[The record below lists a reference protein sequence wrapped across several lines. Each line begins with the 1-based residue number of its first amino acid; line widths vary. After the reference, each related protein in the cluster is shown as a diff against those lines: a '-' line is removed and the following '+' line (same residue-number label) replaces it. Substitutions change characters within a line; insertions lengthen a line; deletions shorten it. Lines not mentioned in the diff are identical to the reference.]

1 MTTQFSPP
9 VLPDTAPFTSAQ
21 RAWLNG
27 FFAGLF
33 SPTGAGAPQPAAP
46 EKPATTLTIL
56 YGTQTGTAASLSKSF
71 AKEAVKRG
79 FAAQAKDM
87 AEFTVT
93 QLQDITNLLV
103 ITSTYG
109 DGEPPDGARALHSA
123 IHAEDAPA
131 LGHLSFSV
139 LGLGD
144 TNYEKFCECAKEFD
158 LRLEKLGARRVFER
172 TDCDVDYEEPA
183 NSWFQS
189 VLASVTGN
197 APVPAAQI
205 AAPAP
210 SEPAAPLS
218 HGKANPFPARL
229 LDNRRL
235 NAPGSAKETR
245 HLAFSLA
252 GSGLSYEAGDA
263 LGVVPANCSELVE
276 SILRATGFDGEEAVV
291 SADGQEKALRLALT
305 RDYDISGLNKS
316 LVEKFARFRT
326 VPELAALLEPARAA
340 ELSEFLA
347 GRHWI
352 DLLTAY
358 PILGATAGEFTSL
371 LKKIQPRLYSIASSP
386 QAHPGEVHLC
396 VGIVRYDSHGRAR
409 KGVCS
414 TYMAERIDEAAA
426 VFVHHNTNFRLPAP
440 ERDVIMIGPG
450 TGIAPFRA
458 FLEERR
464 ATAAS
469 GRNWLFFGDQ
479 RAATDFLYQDELTA
493 MQKDGTLARLDVAF
507 SRDQTEKIYVQ
518 NRMTESGAELWSWLE
533 AGAHLYICGDAS
545 RMAKDVDAALHA
557 LIEKHGSLTPE
568 ATKEYVTRLKAGKR
582 YQRDVY

>member
-1 MTTQFSPP
+1 MTTHFSPP

-33 SPTGAGAPQPAAP
+33 SPSGGSQPPAAL
-46 EKPATTLTIL
+46 EKPAIALTIL
-56 YGTQTGTAASLSKSF
+56 YGTQTGTAASLSRSL

-87 AEFTVT
+87 AEFTVG
-93 QLQDITNLLV
+93 QLKEVTNLLV

-109 DGEPPDGARALHSA
+109 DGEPPDGARAFHEAL
-123 IHAEDAPA
+123 HAEDAQS
-131 LGHLSFSV
+131 LSHLSFSV

-158 LRLEKLGARRVFER
+158 LRLEKLGARRIHDR
-172 TDCDVDYEEPA
+172 TDCDVDYEELA
-183 NSWFQS
+183 HAWFQGA
-189 VLASVTGN
+189 LASVTGH
-197 APVPAAQI
+197 ASVPASEI
-205 AAPAP
+205 AVSAPAEPDAP
-210 SEPAAPLS
+210 SAY
-218 HGKANPFPARL
+218 GKSNPFPARL
-229 LDNRRL
+229 LDNRLL
-235 NAPGSAKETR
+235 NACGSTKETR
-245 HLAFSLA
+245 HLAFSLE
-252 GSGLSYEAGDA
+252 GSGLSYEVGDA
-263 LGVVPANCSELVE
+263 LGVLPANCPDLVE

-291 SADGQEKALRLALT
+291 SVDGREKSLRLALT
-305 RDYDISGLNKS
+305 SDYDISGLNKS
-316 LVEKFARFRT
+316 LVEKFNKFRH
-326 VPELAALLEPARAA
+326 VSELAALLEPARAG
-340 ELSEFLA
+340 ELTAFLA
-347 GRHWI
+347 GRHWL

-358 PILGATAGEFTSL
+358 PIIGATAGEFTAL
-371 LKKIQPRLYSIASSP
+371 LKKLQPRLYSIASSP
-386 QAHPGEVHLC
+386 KAHPGEVHLC

-414 TYMAERIDEAAA
+414 TYLAERIDGTAG
-426 VFVHHNTNFRLPAP
+426 VFVHHNTGFRLPVG

-464 ATAAS
+464 VTAAT

-479 RAATDFLYQDELTA
+479 RAATDFLYREELES
-493 MQKDGTLARLDVAF
+493 MQKDGALTRLDLAF
-507 SRDQTEKIYVQ
+507 SRDQAEKIYVQ
-518 NRMTESGAELWSWLE
+518 QRMTENGAELWKWIE
-533 AGAHLYICGDAS
+533 GGAYLYICGDAS

-557 LIEKHGSLTPE
+557 IAEKHGALTPE
-568 ATKEYVTRLKAGKR
+568 AAKNTITRLKSEKR

>member
-1 MTTQFSPP
+1 MSTQYAPP
-9 VLPDTAPFTSAQ
+9 VLPDNAPFTSAQ

-27 FFAGLF
+27 FLAGLYL
-33 SPTGAGAPQPAAP
+33 PNGAAPLPAAAP

-56 YGTQTGTAASLSKSF
+56 YGTQTGTAASLSKTF

-87 AEFTVT
+87 AEFTVA
-93 QLQDITNLLV
+93 QLKDITNLLV

-109 DGEPPDGARALHSA
+109 DGEPPDGARALHAA
-123 IHAEDAPA
+123 IHAEDAPT
-131 LGHLSFSV
+131 LEHLSFSV

-158 LRLEKLGARRVFER
+158 LRLEKLGAKRVFER

-197 APVPAAQI
+197 TP
-205 AAPAP
+205 AAPAAAP
-210 SEPAAPLS
+210 ALIEPAAPLS
-218 HGKANPFPARL
+218 YGKPNPFPARL
-229 LDNRRL
+229 LDNRLL

-245 HLAFSLA
+245 HLAFSLE

-263 LGVVPANCSELVE
+263 LGVIPANCTDLVE

-305 RDYDISGLNKS
+305 RDYDISNLNKS
-316 LVEKFARFRT
+316 LIEKFARFRT
-326 VPELAALLEPARAA
+326 VPDLAALLEPARAA
-340 ELSEFLA
+340 ELSAFLA

-358 PILGATAGEFTSL
+358 PIIGATAGEFTSL

-396 VGIVRYDSHGRAR
+396 VGIVRYDTHGRAR

-414 TYMAERIDEAAA
+414 TYMAERIDSTAS
-426 VFVHHNTNFRLPAP
+426 VFVHHNTNFRLPTP

-479 RAATDFLYQDELTA
+479 RAATDFLYQDELTT
-493 MQKDGTLARLDVAF
+493 MQKDGTLTRLEAAF

-518 NRMTESGAELWSWLE
+518 NRMIEHGAELWSWLE
-533 AGAHLYICGDAS
+533 AGASLYICGDAS
-545 RMAKDVDAALHA
+545 RMAKDVDTALHS
-557 LIEKHGSLTPE
+557 LIEKHAALTPE
-568 ATKEYVTRLKAGKR
+568 AAKDYVTRLKADKR